1 MKFRTVPVP
10 HIGKRHY
17 ITLFLGLDDHH
28 FLFDVWRLVRLI
40 FRYAQAIGEQ
50 QGLRLLGL
58 GGRDYETTDYT

>member
-10 HIGKRHY
+10 YIGKRYY

-50 QGLRLLGL
+50 QGLRLLGS